1 MVRQANRGAGHV
13 QRVGLQNV
21 GIRGVLRRAGFDASG
36 HVRAWAQRCALGS
49 RPGSAEVSPVEAE
62 NLCRGRES
70 IRSPDSLWPTQGNTT
85 TRDHVA
91 HRVDAV
97 DLKNQLGYV
106 ETNRRDRLHV
116 DCSRRHRQLG
126 SRRACVPS
134 APSVSSLHH
143 HPNRGPKESPSMVSL
158 HLHAFTQSPTAD
170 RTEKLLVSPHSSCS
184 HRGLRESAPATACK
198 QVGSISID
206 PKK

>member
-1 MVRQANRGAGHV
+1 MSG
-13 QRVGLQNV
+13 QR
-21 GIRGVLRRAGFDASG
+21 I
-36 HVRAWAQRCALGS
+36 HKE
-49 RPGSAEVSPVEAE
+49 PY
-62 NLCRGRES
+62 
-70 IRSPDSLWPTQGNTT
+70 SLWPTQGNTT

-170 RTEKLLVSPHSSCS
+170 RTEKLLVKSSFFLQPS
-184 HRGLRESAPATACK
+184 WAPRKRPRLRASKWDQFPLIRRNSTF
-198 QVGSISID
+198 
-206 PKK
+206 